1 MNLRAALLSVAT
13 LVGISLWGLAVYTEG
28 VAAGHVPHDGYG
40 VSISPIIETTVTPTL
55 APG

>member
-28 VAAGHVPHDGYG
+28 VAAGHVAHDGYG
-40 VSISPIIETTVTPTL
+40 VSISPITETAVTPTPT
-55 APG
+55 PG

>member
-40 VSISPIIETTVTPTL
+40 VSISPVVETKVAPTL
-55 APG
+55 TPG